1 MSRITLPLMEVM
13 YCNALDDITVDTKKT
28 QDLLEQAKANIILAQ
43 QRQKK
48 AYDRKHSNP
57 RIFWTGALVLKKDFT
72 QKKRKGGKLDSKYRL
87 QDVYNPANTV
97 ARVNGVHLKEY
108 KMPTSNKVRILY

>member
-13 YCNALDDITVDTKKT
+13 YCNGLDDIAVDIKKT

-48 AYDRKHSNP
+48 AYDRKHSNLCCS
-57 RIFWTGALVLKKDFT
+57 TEKGLHSEEKEG
-72 QKKRKGGKLDSKYRL
+72 RK
-87 QDVYNPANTV
+87 T
-97 ARVNGVHLKEY
+97 
-108 KMPTSNKVRILY
+108 

>member
-13 YCNALDDITVDTKKT
+13 YCNALDDIAVDTKKT

-48 AYDRKHSNP
+48 VYDRKHSNP
-57 RIFWTGALVLKKDFT
+57 QIFRTGAVVLKKDFT
-72 QKKRKGGKLDSKYRL
+72 RKKRKEENL
-87 QDVYNPANTV
+87 
-97 ARVNGVHLKEY
+97 
-108 KMPTSNKVRILY
+108 ILSG